1 MAYNF
6 KPGDLLE
13 HLRYNCEPDGT
24 EETAS
29 KYRVDVD
36 YKNAAKE
43 GRLYILVT
51 KVEPRSQN
59 RDAIQIANGGI
70 PGTASIYNG
79 GMNIYYSDFIARN
92 YKVVAHFDIFEE
104 KGPEHSKEYPT
115 PFETAFMAAY
125 MSAYGSLKESFDKDR
140 KKMEEDF
147 EKRLTE
153 LEEKCKKIESA
164 IEKIE
169 CKLCMR
175 TAKRCMY
182 DDGK

>member
-1 MAYNF
+1 MAYHL
-6 KPGDLLE
+6 KPGDVLE

-70 PGTASIYNG
+70 PGTTSIWNG

-92 YKVVAHFDIFEE
+92 YKVVGHFDIFEE
-104 KGPEHSKEYPT
+104 KGPEQKSPEHSKEYPT

-153 LEEKCKKIESA
+153 LEEKYKKIAFAYKPFNFPS
-164 IEKIE
+164 
-169 CKLCMR
+169 
-175 TAKRCMY
+175 
-182 DDGK
+182 DDDDRK